1 MEELVGGNILQWAI
15 GVYTEAVTPAIAIA
29 FAFGMGN
36 LIVGTFLRVAFG
48 GRLKFSAGG
57 K

>member
-1 MEELVGGNILQWAI
+1 MELATSSLLQWAI
-15 GVYTEAVTPAIAIA
+15 GIYTEAVTPAIAIA

-36 LIVGTFLRVAFG
+36 LIVSTFLRVAFG
-48 GRLKFSAGG
+48 GKLKFGSGG